1 VGHNVQLRAGVAR
14 LRTAEEG
21 EAAANASVA
30 ELEARAHRAD
40 TLLHKLEDRRCVCMC
55 VYTCVCAGM

>member
-1 VGHNVQLRAGVAR
+1 VAR